1 MGLEKEAKIEIFAN
15 GIADISLLDFRVP
28 NEGSEADS

>member
-28 NEGSEADS
+28 K